1 VTAAERSGAPLLDD
15 YAAVVGAGEIGEIR
29 SIAAHLQ
36 GMELLHINST
46 KVGGGVAEI
55 LERIVPLQSELG
67 LRPRWEVLA
76 GDPRFY
82 ELTKSVHNALHGRTT
97 RLSPADLA
105 YYEEVMVRNA
115 GLVVGGEDLVVIHDP
130 QPAGLVR
137 HRPDGPGK
145 WLWRCHIDL
154 SDADP
159 SIWRALRPVVEEYD
173 GAVFHQPSYTKDLM
187 VPQYI
192 LPPAI
197 DPLSPKNEDIPTEE
211 VRSLVGEL
219 GIDPDLPII
228 LQVSRFDRLKDPLGV
243 IDAFEMA
250 MGWERSQL
258 VLAGGAADDD
268 PEGSAVYAEVLERA
282 ADVSDVHVLNL
293 PPDSHRTI
301 NALQRAARVVVQKS
315 VKEGFGLVVS
325 EAMWKEKPV
334 IGNAVGGI
342 REQIIHGLTGFLVHS
357 TEGMAYRIRQLLTDP
372 DLSLHMGRQA
382 RENVRLNYLMP
393 TALKRWLLLFLA
405 ARNGGR
411 GVTFLDEE

>member
-1 VTAAERSGAPLLDD
+1 V
-15 YAAVVGAGEIGEIR
+15 
-29 SIAAHLQ
+29 LQ
-36 GMELLHINST
+36 GE
-46 KVGGGVAEI
+46 A
-55 LERIVPLQSELG
+55 
-67 LRPRWEVLA
+67 
-76 GDPRFY
+76 RFY
-82 ELTKSVHNALHGRTT
+82 ELTKAVHNALHGRTT
-97 RLSPADLA
+97 RLTPEDLH
-105 YYEEVMVRNA
+105 YYDEIMDRNA
-115 GLVVGGEDLVVIHDP
+115 SLVEEPADLVVIHDP

-137 HRPDGPGK
+137 HRPHPPGN

-154 SDADP
+154 SEADP
-159 SIWRALRPVVEEYD
+159 TIWRALRPVVEEYD

-197 DPLSPKNEDIPTEE
+197 DPLSPKNEEIPPAEAE
-211 VRSLVGEL
+211 AMVAEL
-219 GIDPDLPII
+219 GIDPELPVV

-250 MGWERSQL
+250 SGWERSQL

-268 PEGSAVYAEVLERA
+268 PEGSAVYAEVQERA
-282 ADVSDVHVLNL
+282 AEVANVHVLNL

-301 NALQRAARVVVQKS
+301 NALQRTARVVVQKS

-372 DLSLHMGRQA
+372 ELSASMGRHA

-393 TALKRWLLLFLA
+393 GALKRWLLLFLA
-405 ARNGGR
+405 QRNGGQ
-411 GVTFLDEE
+411 GVTFLDAT